1 MLDFIKSISKMLI
14 AKLYILFG
22 YIKRAKNNITNQDA
36 IVSIYFHNPSL
47 KTFNDCIR
55 WLIDNHFEFID
66 ASDLLN
72 RGKTHETLQKNK
84 VIITVDDGWRD
95 NLLNIIPIAHF
106 NKIPITIFVTT
117 EPLIEGGAY
126 WWSYI
131 KEGVKQGITTC
142 TVPFLK
148 TLPNINRMSVLNH
161 VKSSISLE
169 RESMTV
175 EELKAITNSP
185 YLHIGA
191 HTLTHP
197 ILINCSDEQAELE
210 ISQSKSI
217 LDAIIPTPVDRFS
230 FPNGD
235 YTNREVDLLKKHG
248 YQLAFTT
255 KPAFIKPNLGLDL
268 FRLPRFEVLDNA
280 SLEENICR
288 MMGVWFKK

>member
-1 MLDFIKSISKMLI
+1 MLDYIKSICKILI
-14 AKLYILFG
+14 AKSYLLFG
-22 YIKRAKNNITNQDA
+22 CIKRAKKNIAHQNA

-47 KTFNDCIR
+47 KTFNDCIQ
-55 WLIDNHFEFID
+55 WLIDNDFEFID
-66 ASDLLN
+66 ARDVLN
-72 RGKTHETLQKNK
+72 RSKEAGALQKNK
-84 VIITVDDGWRD
+84 VIITVDDGWRA

-106 NKIPITIFVTT
+106 NKIPVTIFVTT

-148 TLPNINRMSVLNH
+148 TLPNVNRMSVLNH
-161 VKSSISLE
+161 VKSFVSLE
-169 RESMTV
+169 RECMTV
-175 EELKAITNSP
+175 EELKSISDSP
-185 YLHIGA
+185 YVHIGA

-217 LDAIIPTPVDRFS
+217 LDAMIPTPVDRFS

-235 YTNREVDLLKKHG
+235 YTNREVELLKKHG

-255 KPAFIKPNLGLDL
+255 KPSFILPGVGLDML
-268 FRLPRFEVLDNA
+268 RLPRFEVLDNA

-288 MMGVWFKK
+288 MTGVWFQK

>member
-22 YIKRAKNNITNQDA
+22 CIKRAKNNITNQDA

-55 WLIDNHFEFID
+55 WLIDNDFEFID

-255 KPAFIKPNLGLDL
+255 KPAFIIPNLGLDL

>member
-22 YIKRAKNNITNQDA
+22 CIKRAKNNITNQDA

-55 WLIDNHFEFID
+55 WLIDNDFEFID

-148 TLPNINRMSVLNH
+148 TLPNIKRISVLNH
-161 VKSSISLE
+161 VKSIVSLE
-169 RESMTV
+169 RECMTV
-175 EELKAITNSP
+175 EELKAISDSP

-217 LDAIIPTPVDRFS
+217 LEAIIPTPVDRFS

-255 KPAFIKPNLGLDL
+255 KPAFIIPNLGLDL

>member
-1 MLDFIKSISKMLI
+1 MLDFIKSICKI
-14 AKLYILFG
+14 FFAKLYILFG
-22 YIKRAKNNITNQDA
+22 YVNRVKEYISNNHVI
-36 IVSIYFHNPSL
+36 ISIYFHNPSL
-47 KTFNDCIR
+47 KTFNDCIQ
-55 WLIDNHFEFID
+55 WLIENDFEFID
-66 ASDLLN
+66 SRDLLSI
-72 RGKTHETLQKNK
+72 GKKSESLQKNK
-84 VIITVDDGWRD
+84 VIITIDDGWRA

-131 KEGVKQGITTC
+131 KAGLKQGITKC
-142 TVPFLK
+142 TIPFLK
-148 TLPNINRMSVLNH
+148 TLPNIKRMSVVNH
-161 VKSSISLE
+161 VKSSIPLE

-185 YLHIGA
+185 YVHIGA

-197 ILINCSDEQAELE
+197 ILTNCSIEQADLE

-217 LDAIIPTPVDRFS
+217 LDAIVPTPVYSFS

-235 YTNREVDLLKKHG
+235 FTNREVDLLKKHG

-255 KPAFIKPNLGLDL
+255 KPAFIIPSLGLDL

-280 SLEENICR
+280 SLDENICR

>member
-1 MLDFIKSISKMLI
+1 MLEFIKSISKNLI

-22 YIKRAKNNITNQDA
+22 FIKRAKKNIANQDA

-47 KTFNDCIR
+47 KTFNDCIQ
-55 WLIDNHFEFID
+55 WLIDNNFEFID
-66 ASDLLN
+66 ARDLLN
-72 RGKTHETLQKNK
+72 SGKAHETFQKNK
-84 VIITVDDGWRD
+84 VIITIDDGWRE

-106 NKIPITIFVTT
+106 NKIPITIFITT
-117 EPLIEGGAY
+117 EPLIEGGGY

-131 KEGVKQGITTC
+131 KAGYKRGITTC

-148 TLPNINRMSVLNH
+148 TLPNINRMSVVNY
-161 VKSSISLE
+161 VKSSITLE

-185 YLHIGA
+185 YVHIGA

-197 ILINCSDEQAELE
+197 ILTNCSVEQVDLE
-210 ISQSKSI
+210 ISQSKSK
-217 LDAIIPTPVDRFS
+217 LDAIIPTPVYSFS

-255 KPAFIKPNLGLDL
+255 KPAFILPNNGLDL

-280 SLEENICR
+280 SLDENICR

>member
-22 YIKRAKNNITNQDA
+22 YIKRAKNDITNQDA

-55 WLIDNHFEFID
+55 WLIENHFEFID

-148 TLPNINRMSVLNH
+148 TLPNIKRMSVVNH
-161 VKSSISLE
+161 VKSIVSLE
-169 RESMTV
+169 RECMTV
-175 EELKAITNSP
+175 EELKAISDSP